1 MSRLGETDIAA
12 GLRRLSGW
20 TRAGEALAR
29 TYRFRDFREAIAFV
43 NRVADIAERAGHH
56 PDIAIRYDVV
66 TLTLTTHD
74 AGGITAQ
81 DFALAEAIGD

>member
-1 MSRLGETDIAA
+1 MSRLGEPDIAA

-20 TRAGEALAR
+20 TRVGEALAR

-43 NRVADIAERAGHH
+43 NRVADVAERAGHH
-56 PDIAIRYDVV
+56 PDIAIRSNVV

-74 AGGITAQ
+74 AGGLTAQ